1 MSQIA
6 LEGIEFFSY
15 HGCMKEEELTGTNFR
30 LHLYL
35 ETPTDEA
42 ELSDDLNHTV
52 NYFDVYQLVKKEMEK
67 RSKLLEHVGRRVIDS
82 ILSNYHTVS
91 SVKIKIE
98 KLNPPLGGKMESV
111 SLTLFGNR
119 SKSDKVLR
127 SKPCAKCGT
136 YFECYGD
143 KDCWCDSIK
152 LSEENL
158 QFLRETYADCLCPS
172 CLSQYAE
179 K

>member
-6 LEGIEFFSY
+6 LEGMEFFAY
-15 HGCMKEEELTGTNFR
+15 HGCMKEEALTGTNFR

-42 ELSDDLNHTV
+42 EISDDLTHTV
-52 NYFDVYQLVKKEMEK
+52 NYFDVYQLLKKEMEI
-67 RSKLLEHVGRRVIDS
+67 RSKLLEHVGRRIIDN
-82 ILSNYHTVS
+82 ILTKYHSVS

-111 SLTLFGNR
+111 SLTLYGNR
-119 SKSDKVLR
+119 SNTDKVLR
-127 SKPCAKCGT
+127 SKSCAKCGT

-143 KDCWCDSIK
+143 MDCWCNSITLTDEK
-152 LSEENL
+152 L
-158 QFLRETYADCLCPS
+158 QYLRETFADCLCPS